1 MLEYCGARHRTV
13 PLVALMVSYSLASVL
28 TPLAASLLPHWIY
41 LTVPVSALTLP
52 VLILSR
58 WLHLHLT
65 VVLYLYL
72 SSTRYIPESLSW
84 LESQGRREEA
94 MKAIHKVGKINGR
107 RLATFMEIPH
117 EAESAKASADVDSSA
132 CITDLF
138 RMRNVRR
145 HTVFII
151 IVW

>member
-1 MLEYCGARHRTV
+1 M
-13 PLVALMVSYSLASVL
+13 PD
-28 TPLAASLLPHWIY
+28 PI
-41 LTVPVSALTLP
+41 
-52 VLILSR
+52 ILG
-58 WLHLHLT
+58 LHLHIT
-65 VVLYLYL
+65 VVLYLSL
-72 SSTRYIPESLSW
+72 SSRYIPESLSW

-117 EAESAKASADVDSSA
+117 EADSAKASADVDSSA

>member
-1 MLEYCGARHRTV
+1 
-13 PLVALMVSYSLASVL
+13 
-28 TPLAASLLPHWIY
+28 
-41 LTVPVSALTLP
+41 
-52 VLILSR
+52 
-58 WLHLHLT
+58 
-65 VVLYLYL
+65 
-72 SSTRYIPESLSW
+72 
-84 LESQGRREEA
+84 

-117 EAESAKASADVDSSA
+117 EADSAKAAADVDSSV